1 MNILRGFK
9 AIAAFSIIAML
20 FASCSE
26 DQTSLNIN
34 SLPGKAKIIGSLTYS
49 EGTTLT
55 EGGQFVELIKPAANK
70 EIIFTIPNEAYTG
83 NAESK
88 GNSVFKTKTDA
99 NGKYEIEIPASIV
112 KATPISIQPV
122 DFTGNFYRV
131 IQENN
136 ELVVDTVLVV
146 YRFDSNAPKNENTQ
160 IGRDDMET
168 GMPHITTTLYPNQIC
183 FADLRYEE
191 MDYQD
196 LEKGYNQYV
205 NLNGK
210 IGMGLKEYHKPIVA
224 TDEAGVERLIK
235 NAEVI
240 NYFDKS
246 PNTDLII
253 SITYNGYTRYYN
265 RTTDSNGEFSLNIPV
280 KDIQCE
286 LFYQIHALPFAA
298 KFANYERTYDVPE
311 DAVYA
316 YDYKRV
322 DENGYYEEDNSM
334 VNDGETNHIGG
345 IIGALTYTVKDQSH
359 RIEAKMMIFHKYDDP
374 HEINQTAWTGA
385 EWYEDIE
392 R

>member
-26 DQTSLNIN
+26 DQTSLNVN

-359 RIEAKMMIFHKYDDP
+359 RIEAKMMIFHKYDG
-374 HEINQTAWTGA
+374 TGA